1 MPQGESITSGAKPPS
16 LGRLLRELADVPA
29 TIAARLLPVRR
40 LPATGQGQPVL
51 VLPGFL
57 ANDDATSLLRRS
69 IDAAGLQSFGWEM
82 GFNVKVGADMI
93 ERLNAR
99 LEAVSAAAG
108 GARVTLVGW
117 SLGGLYARQLAN
129 EHPDKVRMVVSLGSP
144 FSGDLRANNAWRL
157 IEATNGHAV
166 DNLPMPIGFREK
178 PPVHTIAVW
187 SPNDGIVAPETSCG
201 DPDQS
206 DERIELACTHMG
218 FCVSA
223 SGVRGVVQL
232 LLDRLA
238 N

>member
-1 MPQGESITSGAKPPS
+1 MPQGASITDGAKPPS
-16 LGRLLRELADVPA
+16 LGRLLRELLDVPA
-29 TIAARLLPVRR
+29 VIVAPLLPVPK
-40 LPATGQGQPVL
+40 LPETGQGQPVL
-51 VLPGFL
+51 VFPGFL

-69 IDAAGLQSFGWEM
+69 IDAAGLRAFGWGM
-82 GFNVKVGADMI
+82 GFNVKVTADMV

-99 LEAVSAAAG
+99 LNEVSALAG

-129 EHPDKVRMVVSLGSP
+129 QHPDKVRMVITLGSP

-157 IEATNGHAV
+157 LEKANGHPV
-166 DNLPMPIGFREK
+166 DDLPMPIGFREK
-178 PPVHTIAVW
+178 PPVHTVAVW

-206 DERIELACTHMG
+206 DERIALSCTHMG

-223 SGVRGVVQL
+223 SGVRQVVQL
-232 LLDRLA
+232 LLDRLVT
-238 N
+238 